1 MVKKERKKKRNSNPA
16 PPPPRLLNFPDFSDP
31 PDYQFSKCFP
41 TPPPSPHRT
50 IPHTPSNRDL
60 RIDFSKN
67 ICFHQ
72 FITSENA
79 ADSPSDSLPLSNSLT
94 ELLLTVDNR
103 LSRRLTSDVLSLLH
117 FFKYLSYNTVQNSHQ
132 LN

>member
-16 PPPPRLLNFPDFSDP
+16 PPPPAVKFSRFFRPPWLLVFEMFSN
-31 PDYQFSKCFP
+31 

-60 RIDFSKN
+60 RVDFSKN

-103 LSRRLTSDVLSLLH
+103 LSRRLKSDVLSLLH

>member
-16 PPPPRLLNFPDFSDP
+16 PHGCKIL
-31 PDYQFSKCFP
+31 QIFP
-41 TPPPSPHRT
+41 TPLTISFRNVFQHPPRT

-60 RIDFSKN
+60 RVDFSKN

>member
-16 PPPPRLLNFPDFSDP
+16 PPPAVKFSRFFRPPWLLVFEMFSN
-31 PDYQFSKCFP
+31 
-41 TPPPSPHRT
+41 TPPRT

-60 RIDFSKN
+60 RVDFSKN

>member
-1 MVKKERKKKRNSNPA
+1 MFSNTPP
-16 PPPPRLLNFPDFSDP
+16 PPPPR
-31 PDYQFSKCFP
+31 
-41 TPPPSPHRT
+41 T
-50 IPHTPSNRDL
+50 IPHPPSNRDL
-60 RIDFSKN
+60 RVDFSKN